1 VRRLCRVLPL
11 RRVQNHGYR
20 RKRKWTRVL
29 TLLLRMLLYPAPDI
43 RFGTDER
50 AAFDR
55 LNAELKG
62 GRLVPYGLPWPKARF
77 LQDLAVT
84 GDFSVPRIEP
94 AGHRRFRTAEAN
106 AVQRRHDEVKS
117 RKRQHGQGD

>member
-1 VRRLCRVLPL
+1 M
-11 RRVQNHGYR
+11 
-20 RKRKWTRVL
+20 

-55 LNAELKG
+55 LAAELKD

-84 GDFSVPRIEP
+84 GDFLFHGSNRPDIGVFEPRKQTLYNG
-94 AGHRRFRTAEAN
+94 AMT
-106 AVQRRHDEVKS
+106 KS
-117 RKRQHGQGD
+117 RAENGSMGRGTDRWENRS